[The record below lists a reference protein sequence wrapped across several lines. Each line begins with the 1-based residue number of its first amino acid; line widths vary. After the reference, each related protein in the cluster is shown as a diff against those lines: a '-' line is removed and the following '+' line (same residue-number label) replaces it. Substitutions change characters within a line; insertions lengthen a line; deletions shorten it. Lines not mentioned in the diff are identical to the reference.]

1 MMMKIGIKASIFAS
15 FAAIVFI
22 VFVEA
27 KKMYYSKLDQKN
39 LGKDLGSDASQ
50 YLRLINYGINPDD
63 AFKLVSGK

>member
-1 MMMKIGIKASIFAS
+1 MTKIGIKASIFTL
-15 FAAIVFI
+15 FAAIVF
-22 VFVEA
+22 VAA